1 MYTDINLRVSED
13 QDISAVVSTIVS
25 TDSIDLNPDGG
36 IGQNQPP
43 DIGSGMKI
51 KAAFTIT
58 EAVVG
63 TVSTVQ
69 FQIITDSTADLA
81 TTPLVIGTSLA
92 IVEANLTL
100 GQIIYVEMN
109 QDFNDAQGTV
119 QRFLGAQYVI
129 AVATTTLGLVTTN
142 FVIDVADGKRFYR
155 SGFVV
160 A

>member
-13 QDISAVVSTIVS
+13 QDISVAVSTVVS
-25 TDSIDLNPDGG
+25 TDSIDLNPDAG

-51 KAAFTIT
+51 KAAFVIT

-63 TVSTVQ
+63 TTSTVQ

-81 TTPLVIGTSLA
+81 TTPIVIGTSRA
-92 IVEANLTL
+92 IIEANLTL

-109 QDFNDAQGTV
+109 QDFNDTQGHV

-129 AVATTTLGLVTTN
+129 AVNTTTLGTVTTN

>member
-1 MYTDINLRVSED
+1 MYTDALLRVSVD

-36 IGQNQPP
+36 IGQNQAP

-51 KAAFTIT
+51 KGSFTIT

-69 FQIITDSTADLA
+69 FQIITA
-81 TTPLVIGTSLA
+81 TDAALTTSVVVVGTSIA
-92 IVEANLTL
+92 IPEAQLTL
-100 GQIIYVEMN
+100 GKNIFVEMN
-109 QDFNDAQGTV
+109 QDLLDSQGMV

-142 FVIDVADGKRFYR
+142 FVIDVQDGQRFYL

>member
-1 MYTDINLRVSED
+1 MYTDINMRVSVA

-25 TDSIDLNPDGG
+25 TDSIDLSPNTVGG
-36 IGQNQPP
+36 NQAP

-51 KAAFTIT
+51 KASFTIT

-81 TTPLVIGTSLA
+81 TTPLVVGTSLA
-92 IVEANLTL
+92 IPEAQLVL
-100 GQIIYVEMN
+100 GRQIFVEMN
-109 QDFNDAQGTV
+109 QDVLDSQGIV

-129 AVATTTLGLVTTN
+129 AVATTTLGTVTAD
-142 FVIDVADGKRFYR
+142 FVIDVQDGHRFYA
-155 SGFVV
+155 SGFTV
-160 A
+160 

>member
-1 MYTDINLRVSED
+1 MYTDVNMRVSVA

-25 TDSIDLNPDGG
+25 TDSIDLNPDTG
-36 IGQNQPP
+36 IGLNQAP

-51 KAAFTIT
+51 RAAFTIT

-81 TTPLVIGTSLA
+81 TTPLVVGTTLA
-92 IVEANLTL
+92 IPEAQLTL
-100 GQIIYVEMN
+100 GKQIFVEMN
-109 QDFNDAQGTV
+109 QDLLDSQGLV
-119 QRFLGAQYVI
+119 QRFLGCQYVI
-129 AVATTTLGLVTTN
+129 AVATTTLGTVTAD
-142 FVIDVADGKRFYR
+142 FILDPADGQRFYR

-160 A
+160 